1 MAQQQWG
8 EGQTG
13 QRRTLQIGRVNG
25 RFLFSLLL
33 FLLLYLLATEAVVR
47 LGQGWLP
54 LGAPSLGSD
63 HPQFEQQWFRL
74 QEYTAQRGGV
84 DCLFLGDSTVMTNF
98 APGPFAEAYRQ
109 ETGQTLDCFNFGVGA
124 ITAVGFAALSQ
135 LLVQE
140 YAPRL
145 LLVGVQALSFTV
157 PAEEQGGADLAVNAW
172 VRYKLGDFSP
182 EGWLYEHSHLYRH
195 LGNFGQL
202 ASFTINQQ
210 EVMRSAA
217 GEVGGAQDGFFPMVG
232 PGPFDVSQPPD
243 PAMDH
248 PYLEHYFA
256 VMGGFQLLPENLAA
270 LERIMALNSP
280 TTQVVV
286 VEVPV
291 PETFYPLF
299 GNGVQDYERFV
310 EVMEWETAV
319 AHIPFWRMTDLSQLP
334 GPLWFNYNHLNAD
347 GAPIFSR
354 WIAYELAQLPTSQ
367 RQPAANN
374 E

>member
-1 MAQQQWG
+1 LLI
-8 EGQTG
+8 GQ
-13 QRRTLQIGRVNG
+13 VNG
-25 RFLFSLLL
+25 RFLFSFLV
-33 FLLLYLLATEAVVR
+33 FLLLYPLVAEAVIR
-47 LGQGWLP
+47 LADGRLP
-54 LGAPSLGSD
+54 LGTPRLGSG
-63 HPQFEQQWFRL
+63 HPQFEQQWFRF
-74 QEYTAQRGGV
+74 QAYAAEHGGV

-98 APGPFAEAYRQ
+98 APSPFAEAYRQ
-109 ETGQTLDCFNFGVGA
+109 EIGEELDCCNFGVEA
-124 ITAVGFAALSQ
+124 VTAVGFAALSQ
-135 LLVQE
+135 LIVQE
-140 YAPRL
+140 HTPRL
-145 LLVGVQALSFTV
+145 LLVAVQALSFTV
-157 PAEEQGGADLAVNAW
+157 PEEEQGSADLAANAW
-172 VRYKLGDFSP
+172 VRYKLGHFSP
-182 EGWLYEHSHLYRH
+182 EGWLYEHSRLYRY
-195 LGNFGQL
+195 LGILSQL
-202 ASFTINQQ
+202 ATFTVNQQ
-210 EVMRSAA
+210 EVMQSAT
-217 GEVGGAQDGFFPMVG
+217 GEVGGVQDGFFPMVG
-232 PGPFDVSQPPD
+232 PDPFDVSQPPD

-286 VEVPV
+286 VEMPV